1 MPRYWAVSA
10 AAVAR
15 MVKKISRS
23 GMLSSRTTYDLRKKW
38 ISVAFGRSP
47 ESPQFC
53 RVLTGSPIKTRIT
66 GRWVKRLPAAE
77 ALSTGSQEVS
87 LLANSSSSASSSG
100 LLSLGT
106 AKSLS
111 RTSIY
116 RQVIRAGQN
125 AVHRAGAQQRLV
137 SRSTVLGVIDG
148 LSGRRQTLR
157 VRDGVLLVRQVVQSN
172 PRRIGPRDGSL
183 GDGPPAVLAP
193 RSAILHAPPLRR

>member
-1 MPRYWAVSA
+1 MALGV
-10 AAVAR
+10 
-15 MVKKISRS
+15 
-23 GMLSSRTTYDLRKKW
+23 
-38 ISVAFGRSP
+38 GRSP
-47 ESPQFC
+47 EIPQFC

-66 GRWVKRLPAAE
+66 GRWVNRLPAAE

-87 LLANSSSSASSSG
+87 LLASSSSSASSSG